1 VRLNGNKSLSHQ
13 ENKFV
18 ISLKKYLDM
27 TPDKVPASANVGEL
41 FSVVVK
47 AYRSALTAT
56 GASAFEACPPV
67 GSELQK
73 KLALLEKQLE
83 NSLTVPLV
91 QESERKVGEQLVL
104 WKENTQKY
112 CQART
117 AEVTALLTMLAST
130 AASVGERDQRYTE
143 HFSLFTSRLRK
154 ISSLEDVTLVRASL
168 IKEALELKTYVVKM
182 DQDSHQLVGQLK
194 AQVSTY
200 EKKIKEVEEIALRD
214 SLTGLANRRN
224 VEERIEW
231 RIARN
236 QPFCIAM
243 LDLNGFKRV
252 NDEHGHVAGDSML
265 QQFAQELRA
274 ASRAGDVVGR
284 WGGDEFMMVI
294 DSDIE
299 GATAQF
305 ERLQKWVFGEY
316 TIRPGKGSG
325 EVKIQVDAAIGLT
338 QWLLGQTLE
347 EIVEQADKAMYKR
360 KEMTRS
366 QHA

>member
-1 VRLNGNKSLSHQ
+1 M
-13 ENKFV
+13 

-27 TPDKVPASANVGEL
+27 TPDKVPASATDVGEL
-41 FSVVVK
+41 FPVVLK
-47 AYRSALTAT
+47 AYRSVLTAT
-56 GASAFEACPPV
+56 GVSALEACPPV
-67 GSELQK
+67 GSELQQ
-73 KLALLEKQLE
+73 KLVLLEKQLDE
-83 NSLTVPLV
+83 NSLTVSLV
-91 QESERKVGEQLVL
+91 QDSEREVGEQLEL

-117 AEVTALLTMLAST
+117 SEVTALLTMLSST
-130 AASVGERDQRYTE
+130 AASVGERDQRYTD
-143 HFSLFTSRLRK
+143 HFSLFTSRLKK
-154 ISSLEDVTLVRASL
+154 ISGLEDLTLVRASL

-194 AQVSTY
+194 AQISTY
-200 EKKIKEVEEIALRD
+200 EKKLQEVEELASRD

-224 VEERIEW
+224 VEERIES
-231 RIARN
+231 RIASN
-236 QPFCIAM
+236 QAFCIAM

-265 QQFAQELRA
+265 QQFAQELRS

-294 DSDIE
+294 DSYIE

-325 EVKIQVDAAIGLT
+325 EVKIKVDAAIGLT
-338 QWLLGQTLE
+338 PWQPGQTLK

-366 QHA
+366 QYA

>member
-1 VRLNGNKSLSHQ
+1 
-13 ENKFV
+13 V

-27 TPDKVPASANVGEL
+27 TPDMVPASTTDVGEL
-41 FSVVVK
+41 FPVVLK
-47 AYRSALTAT
+47 AYRSVLKAT
-56 GASAFEACPPV
+56 GASAFVACPPV
-67 GSELQK
+67 GSELQQ
-73 KLALLEKQLE
+73 KLLLLERRLDEK
-83 NSLTVPLV
+83 SLTVPRV
-91 QESERKVGEQLVL
+91 QDSEREVVEQLEL

-117 AEVTALLTMLAST
+117 SEVTALLTMLSST
-130 AASVGERDQRYTE
+130 AATVGERDQQYTD
-143 HFSLFTSRLRK
+143 HFSLFTSRLKK
-154 ISSLEDVTLVRASL
+154 ISSLEDLTLVRASL

-200 EKKIKEVEEIALRD
+200 EKKLKEVEKLALRD

-224 VEERIEW
+224 VEERIES
-231 RIARN
+231 RIASN
-236 QPFCIAM
+236 QTFCIAM
-243 LDLNGFKRV
+243 LDLNGFKGI
-252 NDEHGHVAGDSML
+252 NDEHGHSAGDSML
-265 QQFAQELRA
+265 QQFAQELRS
-274 ASRAGDVVGR
+274 ASRTGDVVGR

-305 ERLQKWVFGEY
+305 ERLQEWIFGEY
-316 TIRPGKGSG
+316 TIRPGKGSSA
-325 EVKIQVDAAIGLT
+325 VKIRVDAAIGLT
-338 QWLLGQTLE
+338 QWKPGQTLK

-366 QHA
+366 QYA